1 VARRRQHRGLRAATV
16 ADALVLDSSAL
27 TAGAEGHVRVRG
39 ELAVAE
45 QLGAHVHVSAVTL
58 TEVLRGHARDA
69 RVHALLSGFQREPV
83 TPDLGRAAGELL
95 GRTARDDTVD
105 AIVAVTAQAV
115 GRRVRLLTGD
125 PSDLRALTADMT
137 DVTVVSI

>member
-1 VARRRQHRGLRAATV
+1 VARRRQHRRLTGASV
-16 ADALVLDSSAL
+16 ADAVVLDSGAL
-27 TAGAEGHVRVRG
+27 SAGAGGHVRVRA

-45 QLGAHVHVSAVTL
+45 QLGAHLHVSAVTL
-58 TEVLRGHARDA
+58 AEVLRGHPRDA

-83 TPDLGRAAGELL
+83 TPELGRAAGELL

-105 AIVAVTAQAV
+105 AIVAVTAQSV

-125 PSDLRALTADMT
+125 PTDPRALTTEMT
-137 DVTVVSI
+137 DVTVVPI

>member
-1 VARRRQHRGLRAATV
+1 VARRRQHRRLRAV
-16 ADALVLDSSAL
+16 ADALILDSGAL
-27 TAGAEGHVRVRG
+27 SAGAEGQVRVRA

-45 QLGAHVHVSAVTL
+45 QLGASVHVSAVTL

-69 RVHALLSGFQREPV
+69 RVHALLSSIQREPV
-83 TPDLGRAAGELL
+83 TPELGREAGELL

-115 GRRVRLLTGD
+115 AGRVRLLTGD
-125 PSDLRALTADMT
+125 PTDLRALTTDMPA
-137 DVTVVSI
+137 VTVVPI